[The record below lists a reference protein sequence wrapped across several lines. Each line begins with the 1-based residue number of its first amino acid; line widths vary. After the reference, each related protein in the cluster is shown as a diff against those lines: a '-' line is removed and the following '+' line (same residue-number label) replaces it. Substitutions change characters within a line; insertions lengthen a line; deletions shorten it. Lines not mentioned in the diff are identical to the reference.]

1 MRTAYM
7 DPHIPET
14 YHQRSQRGQRRGEP
28 HPEERCRVNLTE
40 QPRQGNTE
48 QEGSYQAMYHGKQR
62 IALPAEIGVDAEH
75 EGDHNTCQ
83 RIR

>member
-40 QPRQGNTE
+40 QTRQGNTE
-48 QEGSYQAMYHGKQR
+48 QEGSYQACIMGNNE
-62 IALPAEIGVDAEH
+62 LP
-75 EGDHNTCQ
+75 CPLK
-83 RIR
+83 

>member
-7 DPHIPET
+7 DPHIPEA

-28 HPEERCRVNLTE
+28 HQRCRVNLTE

-48 QEGSYQAMYHGKQR
+48 EESGYQAMYHGEQQ
-62 IALPAEIGVDAEH
+62 IALPAEIGIDAEH
-75 EGDHNTCQ
+75 ETDHNTCQ